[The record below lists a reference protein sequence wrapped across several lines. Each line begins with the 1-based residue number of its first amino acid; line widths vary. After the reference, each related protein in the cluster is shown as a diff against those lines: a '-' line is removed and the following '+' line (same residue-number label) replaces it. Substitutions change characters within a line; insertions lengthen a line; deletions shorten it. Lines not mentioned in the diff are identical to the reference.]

1 MKGAGAASKA
11 NGVFALF
18 LQGQQQLLFAVQMQ
32 NMPAT
37 PKGTKYALWLAGP
50 GNRAKWIG
58 DTPDVG
64 KDGVLQVQ
72 GPRQQDTTLHQ
83 GHRQLPPGPAHA
95 ARAAPA
101 ASSPGPRWPA
111 ARCSAASVLM
121 R

>member
-18 LQGQQQLLFAVQMQ
+18 LEGQQQLLFAVQMQ

-72 GPRQQDTTLHQ
+72 GPRQQDTTFTKDIGSYRRVLLTQ
-83 GHRQLPPGPAHA
+83 QSGAGRKQPGATL
-95 ARAAPA
+95 AR
-101 ASSPGPRWPA
+101 GTLQRG
-111 ARCSAASVLM
+111 
-121 R
+121 